1 METIRGLLLGVV
13 MLGMAFL
20 LVDVISS
27 SLESHQTTS
36 VEARVP

>member
-20 LVDVISS
+20 LVDVISTN
-27 SLESHQTTS
+27 LESHRTTP
-36 VEARVP
+36 VEAHVP